1 MNDAVR
7 QRLAAAGLAPPL
19 LDRLSDY
26 GTCVLEAN
34 RSFNLTGAKTGG
46 QIAEHLIDSASVLPY
61 VGENLV
67 DVGSGAG
74 FPAIVVALAA
84 GVPVTLIE
92 STRKKAA
99 FLRRV
104 LDAFDLAGA
113 VVAERAESAA
123 RREDLREH
131 FASGTARAV
140 STSPT
145 VAELLLPFIRVG
157 GVAILQ
163 RGTMDER
170 ERIAL
175 QDAALVL
182 GAEIENDRPIE
193 GERRI
198 IVLRKTA
205 STPPR
210 FPRRTGIPEKR
221 PLCW

>member
-34 RSFNLTGAKTGG
+34 RSFNLTGAKTGE

-84 GVPVTLIE
+84 GVAVTLIE

-104 LDAFDLAGA
+104 LNAFDLAGS

-205 STPPR
+205 PTPPR

>member
-205 STPPR
+205 PTPPR